1 MPEQIQEPGRGLNHD
16 DVWAAFREL
25 REFQQET
32 ARQMR
37 ETDRK
42 MQETDRKMQ
51 ETAQQMRETDR
62 KMQETDRKMQETDRK
77 ISRLGSRIGDLI
89 EHLTAANILERFGDL
104 GYEFTRVSRNNKI
117 KDDRNQVMAELD
129 ILLENGDYAM
139 AVEVKSL
146 LTVADVKDHIK
157 RMETLRRYA
166 DAHEDR
172 RKYLSSVSGALIED
186 EARAFAL
193 ERGIYVIEHAGEAIH
208 IVAPRTVR
216 AW

>member
-37 ETDRK
+37 ETNRK
-42 MQETDRKMQ
+42 MLETDRKMQ
-51 ETAQQMRETDR
+51 ETAQQMRETDH
-62 KMQETDRKMQETDRK
+62 K

-89 EHLTAANILERFGDL
+89 EHLTAANILERFRDL

-117 KDDRNQVMAELD
+117 KDGRNHVMAELD

-146 LTVADVKDHIK
+146 LTVADVKDHIN

-172 RKYLSSVSGALIED
+172 RKYLSSVAGALIED

-193 ERGIYVIEHAGEAIH
+193 EGGIYVIEHAGEAIH